1 MDEAKPRACDTWQG
15 LRAWGCGDAFVQGLL
30 VLRCVFCGCS
40 GSGLECPAV
49 DGESPVRETLMRAIG
64 VLPE

>member
-1 MDEAKPRACDTWQG
+1 MDEAKPHACDTWQG
-15 LRAWGCGDAFVQGLL
+15 LRVWCCGDALCGVCQ
-30 VLRCVFCGCS
+30 LRAAMMVCS